1 MNQSNEGTTFI
12 SKDRSVSLSS
22 LKVVKEVEERFRYT
36 FITLMVKLVLLGF
49 VKMWTSGHQQTLSF
63 VLC

>member
-49 VKMWTSGHQQTLSF
+49 VKMRTSGHQQTLSF